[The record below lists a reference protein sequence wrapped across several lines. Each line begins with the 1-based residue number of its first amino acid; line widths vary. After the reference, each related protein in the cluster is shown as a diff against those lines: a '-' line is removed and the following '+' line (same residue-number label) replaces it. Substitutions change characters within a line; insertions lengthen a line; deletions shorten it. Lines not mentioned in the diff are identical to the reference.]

1 MRFAMISD
9 IHGNIWALEAVLAT
23 IRAMGDI
30 DMIVNP
36 GDILSGPLEPS
47 ATADRLGE
55 GREGS
60 GQERTAGLG
69 AVVINGAGIA
79 GEFAFAIHQNT
90 GILALI

>member
-36 GDILSGPLEPS
+36 GDILSGPLEP
-47 ATADRLGE
+47 
-55 GREGS
+55 
-60 GQERTAGLG
+60 
-69 AVVINGAGIA
+69 
-79 GEFAFAIHQNT
+79 AFAIHQNA
-90 GILALI
+90 GILALL

>member
-47 ATADRLGE
+47 ATADRLG
-55 GREGS
+55 
-60 GQERTAGLG
+60 
-69 AVVINGAGIA
+69 
-79 GEFAFAIHQNT
+79 
-90 GILALI
+90 